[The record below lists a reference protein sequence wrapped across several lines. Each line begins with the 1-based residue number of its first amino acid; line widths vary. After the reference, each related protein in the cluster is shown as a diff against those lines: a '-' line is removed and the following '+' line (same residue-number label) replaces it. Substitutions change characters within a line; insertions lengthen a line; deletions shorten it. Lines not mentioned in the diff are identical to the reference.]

1 MFGGPLFNP
10 PEEAW
15 TRVEVMEMMRNEQ
28 VLGFLLKTKST
39 ELLYGLNVGCERKRG
54 IKGNTKAL
62 A

>member
-1 MFGGPLFNP
+1 MFNP